1 MHACCC
7 CRTTAPAHLHYNH
20 INNIIDVIFLVG
32 NFACIGSRNKKARYN
47 AMGVIGISSF
57 RFKRRR
63 NERFFSIIGG
73 GDHHFEVT
81 LRTSSAASVVHRC
94 RCVPIH
100 SMVTSQ
106 WYCINYFGQRVIHA
120 AMLEIVGWRVD
131 EDANGENCGRCTYG
145 EWRADVLPTLQI
157 DGKYFREQN

>member
-1 MHACCC
+1 
-7 CRTTAPAHLHYNH
+7 
-20 INNIIDVIFLVG
+20 
-32 NFACIGSRNKKARYN
+32 
-47 AMGVIGISSF
+47 MGVIGISSF

-73 GDHHFEVT
+73 GD
-81 LRTSSAASVVHRC
+81 
-94 RCVPIH
+94 
-100 SMVTSQ
+100 
-106 WYCINYFGQRVIHA
+106 A

-131 EDANGENCGRCTYG
+131 EDANGETCGRCTYG